1 MTNKKGYRD
10 MPELKPTTEAL
21 MRADAMIAD
30 LTAQNAML
38 KLQNDAKDIE
48 IANLK
53 GIIESARE
61 EIVMLHKNLSPE
73 EQAMMRAAMDR
84 AFEEERK

>member
-1 MTNKKGYRD
+1 MEN
-10 MPELKPTTEAL
+10 LKPTTEAL

-53 GIIESARE
+53 GIIVSARE
-61 EIVMLHKNLSPE
+61 
-73 EQAMMRAAMDR
+73 
-84 AFEEERK
+84 

>member
-1 MTNKKGYRD
+1 MEN
-10 MPELKPTTEAL
+10 LKPTTEAL

-61 EIVMLHKNLSPE
+61 EIVMLHKILSPE
-73 EQAMMRAAMDR
+73 EQAMARAAMDR
-84 AFEEERK
+84 AFEEE